1 MRGRVE
7 SAGEEG
13 LEGVGRSGRGAQRW
27 QKEDPGALN
36 HPLRPFLHV
45 SFSASLLSVSSPRQV
60 K

>member
-1 MRGRVE
+1 MG

-13 LEGVGRSGRGAQRW
+13 LEGVGRSGRGARRW

-36 HPLRPFLHV
+36 HPPYALLCMSLILPTPLPF
-45 SFSASLLSVSSPRQV
+45 SVSYPRQV